1 MQGLS
6 LITNLPISKD
16 RVTDHRIGRT
26 IKNLTSVL
34 EGDVLEVFI
43 DALQQDFQEGMMES
57 ILGSGES

>member
-6 LITNLPISKD
+6 LIINLPISKD

-26 IKNLTSVL
+26 VMNLSSVL
-34 EGDVLEVFI
+34 EGDALEVFS
-43 DALQQDFQEGMMES
+43 DALQQDYQEGMMES